1 MVGSEEERE
10 GKMEK
15 GGKRGREERGRQEK
29 ARNRKKKT
37 LQLLDNEEKTLFL
50 AFKMLS

>member
-1 MVGSEEERE
+1 MRKSERGRQTERR
-10 GKMEK
+10 
-15 GGKRGREERGRQEK
+15 GKRGREERGRQEK

-37 LQLLDNEEKTLFL
+37 SQPLDNEEKTLFL